1 MIRAMSALRAI
12 HRANVVGS
20 LLRPDELK
28 QARAARDA
36 GTLSRADFKRIE
48 DAAVDAAIAVQER
61 AGVDV
66 VTDGEMRRLFF
77 FGPLTEAA
85 EGVSVTEGATV
96 VWHDEHGGTP
106 SVQPV
111 ALTTPIRQTRSLVTE
126 EYAYA
131 RARATRPVKVTLPS
145 PLMFGLLWKPGVSD
159 AVYPSVF
166 DAFAAAAEIVRAEAQ
181 ALVEM
186 GCEDIQIDAPELA
199 TLVDPEQRA
208 FYETVGAPAER
219 MLTEGVELLNEMVAG
234 IDARLSMHLCRGNYA
249 GRWMSEGG
257 YEAISSQVFR
267 RATNYDTFLLEYDDH
282 RSGSF
287 EPLRDVPD
295 DKVVALGLV
304 STKRAE
310 IEPADELL
318 ARIDEAARHFPREQL
333 SLCTQCGFASAW
345 EGNPVDAG
353 VQERKLAL
361 VAEVARRA
369 WPG

>member
-1 MIRAMSALRAI
+1 MTEV
-12 HRANVVGS
+12 HRADVVGS
-20 LLRPDELK
+20 LLRPESLK
-28 QARAARDA
+28 EARAARDSGA
-36 GTLSRADFKRIE
+36 LSPAEFKRIE
-48 DAAVDAAIAVQER
+48 DAAVDEAIAVQER

-85 EGVSVTEGATV
+85 EGVSASEGATV
-96 VWHDEHGGTP
+96 VWHDESGGTP
-106 SVQPV
+106 SVQPA
-111 ALTTPIRQTRSLVTE
+111 ALTTQIRQTRSLATE

-131 RARATRPVKVTLPS
+131 RARASKPLKMTLPS
-145 PLMFGLLWKPGVSD
+145 PLMFGLLWKPGVSEAAYAD
-159 AVYPSVF
+159 VF
-166 DAFAAAAEIVRAEAQ
+166 EAFQAGADLIRREAQ
-181 ALVEM
+181 TLIDL
-186 GCEDIQIDAPELA
+186 GCEHLQIDAPELA

-219 MLTEGVELLNEMVAG
+219 LLTEGVDLLDDMVAG
-234 IDARLSMHLCRGNYA
+234 LDARVSMHLCRGNYA

-257 YEAISSQVFR
+257 YEEISSRVFQ
-267 RATNYDTFLLEYDDH
+267 RATHYDVFLLEYDDH

-295 DKVVALGLV
+295 DKVVSLGLV
-304 STKRAE
+304 STKKAAL
-310 IEPADELL
+310 EPADELL
-318 ARIDEAARHFPREQL
+318 ARIDQAAGFFPREQL
-333 SLCTQCGFASAW
+333 SLCTQCGFASTW
-345 EGNPVDAG
+345 EGNPVGAA

>member
-1 MIRAMSALRAI
+1 MTEI

-20 LLRPDELK
+20 LLRPDALK
-28 QARAARDA
+28 EARAARDA
-36 GTLSRADFKRIE
+36 GTMSPADFKRIE
-48 DAAVDAAIAVQER
+48 DAAVDEAIAAQER

-85 EGVSVTEGATV
+85 EGVSASEGSTV

-106 SVQPV
+106 SVQPA
-111 ALTTPIRQTRSLVTE
+111 ALTMPIRQTRSLATE

-131 RARATRPVKVTLPS
+131 RARATLPLKVTLPS

-166 DAFAAAAEIVRAEAQ
+166 DAFQAGAEIVRGEAQ
-181 ALVEM
+181 ALIAM
-186 GCEDIQIDAPELA
+186 GCEEIQIDAPELA

-219 MLTEGVELLNEMVAG
+219 LLTEGVDLLDDMVAG
-234 IDARLSMHLCRGNYA
+234 LDARLSMHLCRGNYA

-257 YEAISSQVFR
+257 YEEISSQVFR

-295 DKVVALGLV
+295 DKVVGLGLV

-310 IEPADELL
+310 LEPAEELVG
-318 ARIDEAARHFPREQL
+318 RIDEAAGHFPREQL
-333 SLCTQCGFASAW
+333 SLCTQCGFASTW
-345 EGNPVDAG
+345 EGNPVDAA
-353 VQERKLAL
+353 VQDRKLAL